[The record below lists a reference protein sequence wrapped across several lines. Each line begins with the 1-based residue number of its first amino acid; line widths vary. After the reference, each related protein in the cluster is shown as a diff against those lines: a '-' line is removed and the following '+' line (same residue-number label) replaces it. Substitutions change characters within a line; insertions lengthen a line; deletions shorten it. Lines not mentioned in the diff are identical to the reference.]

1 MFYIQKAGEKNLKL
15 DGFNIRLMTVVLDE
29 LKQIE
34 NTKAKAKAK
43 AAISLLQEYI
53 DTFYY
58 LNTGKINWLARREN
72 E

>member
-1 MFYIQKAGEKNLKL
+1 MFYTQKEWQKNLKL

-53 DTFYY
+53 NAFYY
-58 LNTGKINWLARREN
+58 LNK
-72 E
+72 